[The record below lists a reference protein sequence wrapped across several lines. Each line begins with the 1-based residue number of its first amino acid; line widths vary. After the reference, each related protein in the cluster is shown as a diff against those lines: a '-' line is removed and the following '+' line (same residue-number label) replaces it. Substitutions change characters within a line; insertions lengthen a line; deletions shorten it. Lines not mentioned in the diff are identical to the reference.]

1 MNPFGLQPAGAL
13 FLYDGKYTKIWDLR
27 EIYVDMRFSE
37 FGNSE
42 FTTDKKEA
50 IFLLNS
56 EFPNST
62 LLNSEFP
69 NSDKSHICENSI
81 QIPYSSTYQTQI
93 PYRK

>member
-1 MNPFGLQPAGAL
+1 MPPKPGCFIFIWVLN
-13 FLYDGKYTKIWDLR
+13 GKYTKIWDLG
-27 EIYVDMRFSE
+27 EIYVNMGFSE

-42 FTTDKKEA
+42 LAKQ
-50 IFLLNS
+50 NS

-69 NSDKSHICENSI
+69 NSDRSHICKNSI
-81 QIPYSSTYQTQI
+81 QISYSGIYQTQI